1 MRKDEDDDWRFEPPP
16 KSLRVERIRA
26 KTRTSLREKR
36 EKRERK
42 ERERRES
49 AEFSKKKRTKKDEKT
64 LALPPLPS
72 AFCLL
77 ESKIKEKEQKC
88 FAALGKLFPS
98 EHDFLSSFCPHNK
111 QHNPTTHQETITQE

>member
-1 MRKDEDDDWRFEPPP
+1 
-16 KSLRVERIRA
+16 VERIRA
-26 KTRTSLREKR
+26 KTHKSLREKR

-77 ESKIKEKEQKC
+77 ESKIKEKEQVRFRARKIVP
-88 FAALGKLFPS
+88 F
-98 EHDFLSSFCPHNK
+98 
-111 QHNPTTHQETITQE
+111 

>member
-49 AEFSKKKRTKKDEKT
+49 SASKKKRKKKDEKT
-64 LALPPLPS
+64 RSRHSLCEEVSL
-72 AFCLL
+72 
-77 ESKIKEKEQKC
+77 KIKKKEVLFYRQTVV
-88 FAALGKLFPS
+88 KLFHQHATFYP
-98 EHDFLSSFCPHNK
+98 LSSSPEHT
-111 QHNPTTHQETITQE
+111 HPTTPNKYTQEE

>member
-42 ERERRES
+42 ERERRER
-49 AEFSKKKRTKKDEKT
+49 AECSKKKRKKKMKK
-64 LALPPLPS
+64 LSLCPLCLLPS
-72 AFCLL
+72 AF
-77 ESKIKEKEQKC
+77 SRAK
-88 FAALGKLFPS
+88 
-98 EHDFLSSFCPHNK
+98 
-111 QHNPTTHQETITQE
+111 

>member
-1 MRKDEDDDWRFEPPP
+1 MRKDEDDDWSFEPPP

-64 LALPPLPS
+64 LSAPS
-72 AFCLL
+72 AFCRLPSREQNKGKRASAFPRSENCSLL
-77 ESKIKEKEQKC
+77 NTT
-88 FAALGKLFPS
+88 FYP
-98 EHDFLSSFCPHNK
+98 LSV
-111 QHNPTTHQETITQE
+111 PTTNNTIPRHTKKQLHKND